1 MHIYKQMK
9 EKSKL
14 NPELNVGDRIRLIHM
29 DDPFS
34 PVTVGTIGKVT
45 NKTKD
50 PFTKKG
56 EYMYGVEWENGRSL
70 NLMPEDSWMIID
82 GILEQIQGR
91 SIDRFESIS
100 QLLTKLNGSDL
111 RKLNQFLLDLRD
123 SGIINMYGATPFIYS
138 GRDWIEKWVK
148 AENFKNTGEL
158 ELPEDNEK
166 LYEVLDKADEMRNIM
181 ARGAMNALRN
191 KEDDFDINDINDEL
205 FKLAKEVVTFYMD
218 FGVNL

>member
-14 NPELNVGDRIRLIHM
+14 NPELVVGDKIRLIHM

-34 PVTVGTIGKVT
+34 PISVGTIGKVT
-45 NKTKD
+45 DKTRD
-50 PFTKKG
+50 PFTEKG
-56 EYMYGVEWENGRSL
+56 EFMYGIEWENGRTL
-70 NLMPEDSWMIID
+70 NLMPEDSWMIVD
-82 GILEQIQGR
+82 QLQEQIGGNP
-91 SIDRFESIS
+91 DRYAFIS
-100 QLLTKLNGSDL
+100 ELLKKLSGGDL
-111 RKLNQFLLDLRD
+111 RKLNQFLLNLRD
-123 SGIINMYGATPFIYS
+123 SGITNMWGATPFIYS

-166 LYEVLDKADEMRNIM
+166 LFEVLDQADEMRNIM

-191 KEDDFDINDINDEL
+191 RDDDFDINDINDEL
-205 FKLAKEVVTFYMD
+205 FKLAKEVVSFYME
-218 FGVNL
+218 FGVLL